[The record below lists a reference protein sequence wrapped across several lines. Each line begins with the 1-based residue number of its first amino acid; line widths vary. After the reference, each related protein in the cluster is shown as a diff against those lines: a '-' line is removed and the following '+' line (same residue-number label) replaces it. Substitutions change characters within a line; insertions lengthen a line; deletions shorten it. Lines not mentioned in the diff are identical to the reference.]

1 MDLTFVVG
9 TGRCGS
15 TLLSRLLREHPGVL
29 SMSEFFGTLRLLGA
43 SGPSRFPIADMD
55 GRELWR
61 LLTRSFPPLD
71 AMITAGL
78 RTPEMAY
85 PFERGRFQAA
95 TGVPLIC
102 HYVLPMLSTDPDAL
116 FDELAREVPSWPRRP
131 AAAQYQALLRHLA
144 RLLGRPVVVERS
156 ASSLTLVGLLHEQ
169 FPSARF
175 VHLYRDGPDCAL
187 SMSRHPAFRREI
199 LAIAAAR
206 AAGLPAGSTLQQ
218 INAALPEHLRGMIC
232 PPYDAARLMSHP
244 IPAAVFGR
252 DRWSPMIRAGV
263 AALRRLP
270 AGTWLGLRYEDLL
283 RDPATSLTGLA
294 RFIGTGAPPQWLGRA
309 SAMVDPA
316 KAGAATRLDP
326 AARAA
331 LRAACE
337 PGMRALAA
345 VEEAAAP
352 GRHAAAVQSFLCES
366 RVVHN
371 YPPG

>member
-1 MDLTFVVG
+1 MDLTVVVG

-15 TLLSRLLREHPGVL
+15 TLLSRLLSEHPGVL
-29 SMSEFFGTLRLLGA
+29 SMSEFFATLRVLGA
-43 SGPSRFPIADMD
+43 SGPSRVPVEDMD
-55 GRELWR
+55 GRGLWR
-61 LLTRSFPPLD
+61 LLSRPFPPLD
-71 AMITAGL
+71 AMIAAGL

-85 PFERGRFQAA
+85 PFGRGRFRVA

-102 HYVLPMLSTDPDAL
+102 HYVLPMLSADPDAL

-131 AAAQYQALLRHLA
+131 AAAQYQALFGHLA
-144 RLLGRPVVVERS
+144 RLLGRPAVVERS
-156 ASSLTLVGLLHEQ
+156 ASSLSLVGLLHEQ

-187 SMSRHPAFRREI
+187 SMSRQPAFRREI
-199 LAIAAAR
+199 LAIGAKR
-206 AAGLPAGSTLQQ
+206 TAGLPAGSTLQQ

-252 DRWSPMIRAGV
+252 DCWSPMILEGV
-263 AALRRLP
+263 AALLRLP
-270 AGTWLGLRYEDLL
+270 AGTWRGLRYEDLL
-283 RDPATSLTGLA
+283 RDPAASLARLT
-294 RFIGTGAPPQWLGRA
+294 RFIGTDAPQEWLDRA

-316 KAGAATRLDP
+316 KAGAAARLGP
-326 AARAA
+326 AAQAA

-345 VEEAAAP
+345 AEEAVAP
-352 GRHAAAVQSFLCES
+352 G
-366 RVVHN
+366 
-371 YPPG
+371 